1 MMLFRK
7 TEHRRMHPYVVLA
20 VGTLAMIGAVTVVK
34 ESKKTAKCMKDKMT
48 SMFVGEKSDECAV
61 YE

>member
-1 MMLFRK
+1 MLFRR
-7 TEHRRMHPYVVLA
+7 TEHRGMNPYVVLA

-34 ESKKTAKCMKDKMT
+34 ESKRTAKCMKDKMT
-48 SMFVGEKSDECAV
+48 SMFVGGNNDECTV